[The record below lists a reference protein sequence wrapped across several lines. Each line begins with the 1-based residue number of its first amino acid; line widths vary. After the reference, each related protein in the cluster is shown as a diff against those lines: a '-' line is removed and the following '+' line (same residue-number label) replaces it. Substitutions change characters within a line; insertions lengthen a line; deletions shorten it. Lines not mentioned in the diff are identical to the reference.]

1 MNIVIIG
8 SQGFIGS
15 HLCKYFIAKAHNVYG
30 ADILETPVNI
40 NYTYTKLSR
49 LSTEWE
55 TILSNNKMDV
65 CINAAGS
72 GNVAY
77 SVAHPLI
84 DFEAN
89 TLDVIKILDAIR
101 KHQPTCKYVHISSAA
116 VYGNP
121 TSLPIQETAALSPIS
136 PYGYHKMM
144 SEIICKEYQYLFGLN
159 ISIVRPFSVFGNG
172 LRKQLLWDICTKL
185 LKDDNITLFGTGNE
199 TRDFIHISDLVLL
212 IDLIIEK
219 SNFGAS
225 IFNVASGNE
234 TYIKSI
240 ASIFENYFANTKK
253 INFSGET
260 KKGDPL
266 NWKADVSKL
275 AALGFTPTAN
285 FENELINYANWFK
298 ALSAK

>member
-1 MNIVIIG
+1 MNIIIIG

-15 HLCKYFIAKAHNVYG
+15 HLCNYFIAKGYNVYG
-30 ADILETPVNI
+30 ADIVETPVNI

-55 TILSNNKMDV
+55 TLLAENKIDV

-121 TSLPIQETAALSPIS
+121 TSLPIKETDLLNPIS

-144 SEIICKEYQYLFGLN
+144 SEIICKEYHHLFGLN
-159 ISIVRPFSVFGNG
+159 IAIVRPFSVFGNG

-185 LKDDNITLFGTGNE
+185 KQNDTITLFGTGNE

-212 IDLIIEK
+212 IDLVIAK
-219 SNFGAS
+219 SHFKADVYNA
-225 IFNVASGNE
+225 ASGSE
-234 TYIKSI
+234 TSIKFI
-240 ASIFENYFANTKK
+240 ASIFENNFASNKK
-253 INFSGET
+253 INFGSEP

-275 AALGFTPTAN
+275 LEIGFISSTN
-285 FENELINYANWFK
+285 FEKELINYANWFK
-298 ALSAK
+298 DLSAK